1 MAGADIASAV
11 TAVDGITG
19 DMAAAITAVAV
30 DAPTLP
36 DEAEGS
42 AAGVLPA
49 DRCSRMGSAAVDMR
63 AVGRRR
69 HMRPAVVGVRV
80 AVRRRL
86 MRLRLAAEDMV
97 AVVVMPRAAA
107 DMAAAVAVDMKAV
120 AVDIARRSR
129 S

>member
-1 MAGADIASAV
+1 MAGAGIALAV
-11 TAVDGITG
+11 TAADGITG

-36 DEAEGS
+36 DEAERS
-42 AAGVLPA
+42 VADVLLA

>member
-1 MAGADIASAV
+1 MAGAGIALAV
-11 TAVDGITG
+11 TAADGITG

-80 AVRRRL
+80 AVRHRL
-86 MRLRLAAEDMV
+86 MRLRLAAEDML
-97 AVVVMPRAAA
+97 AVVDMPRVAA
-107 DMAAAVAVDMKAV
+107 DMAAAVVDMRAV
-120 AVDIARRSR
+120 VVDIDRFGGS
-129 S
+129 